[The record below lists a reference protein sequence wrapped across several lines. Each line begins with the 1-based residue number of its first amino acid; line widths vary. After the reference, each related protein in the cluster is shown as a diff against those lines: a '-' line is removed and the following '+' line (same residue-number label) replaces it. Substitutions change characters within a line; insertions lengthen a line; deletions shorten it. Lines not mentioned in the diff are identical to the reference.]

1 MDPNAIARFKVE
13 GNWVSPQIYVSA
25 IYMIEVTFGCGG
37 LDEASSSHEMVFMD
51 SNNGNTLVMCT
62 HLIVDLAS
70 RNDRKNVGFSL
81 TFPSKWKCQLA
92 DCFVYETEIDG
103 GMAQRRARTVTE
115 TSRCQG

>member
-51 SNNGNTLVMCT
+51 SNNGNTLVMCM

-70 RNDRKNVGFSL
+70 RNDRKIVGFNL
-81 TFPSKWKCQLA
+81 TFPSKWKCPLA